1 MQIANPIYDVVFKYL
16 MEDSKV
22 AKLIISAIIDEEIES
37 LEFKPQEY
45 VTEVEPDKK
54 ERKPDL
60 SYPGTLTVYRLDFSA
75 KIKTNDGFK
84 NILIEIQ
91 KAKFPTDIMRFRK
104 YLGDNYSN
112 NDNTYESDND
122 KKAIPILSI
131 YFLGHKL
138 DHLKSPVI
146 KVKRHYYD
154 GITGTEL
161 KDNEEFI
168 ESLTHDSVIIQIP
181 YLKEPRRTELEQLL
195 SIFDQG
201 ESHSTHHIL
210 NVKEEDFPEKYGEI
224 IRRLQRAI
232 AEKKIRQTMDIED
245 EIIEELKRKQR
256 QIEKFTDII
265 EEKDKTIDEKDKTIV
280 EKNKTIEDKDK
291 ELIKKELE
299 LDDLK
304 KKLIVFEN
312 LLKNK

>member
-22 AKLIISAIIDEEIES
+22 AKLLISAIIDEEIES

-45 VTEVEPDKK
+45 VTEVDSEKI

-75 KIKTNDGFK
+75 KIKTNDGYK
-84 NILIEIQ
+84 NLLIEIQ

-104 YLGDNYSN
+104 YLGENYS
-112 NDNTYESDND
+112 DKENTYESKNE

-138 DHLKSPVI
+138 DHLESPVI

-154 GITGTEL
+154 GITGIEL
-161 KDNEEFI
+161 KEKEEFI

-181 YLKEPRRTELEQLL
+181 FLKEPRRTELEQLL

-201 ESHSTHHIL
+201 ESHSTHQIL
-210 NVKEEDFPEKYGEI
+210 NVREEDFPEKYREI

-232 AEKKIRQTMDIED
+232 TEMKIRQTMDIED

-256 QIEKFTDII
+256 QIENYAEVI
-265 EEKDKTIDEKDKTIV
+265 EEKDKIIDEKDQ
-280 EKNKTIEDKDK
+280 
-291 ELIKKELE
+291 ELA
-299 LDDLK
+299 DLK
-304 KKLIVFEN
+304 KRLLDLEN
-312 LLKNK
+312 LLKK